1 MKEGY
6 WFNYRNGKSFRV
18 HEHEQWL
25 RAKGN
30 AKKLGV
36 PKQIITAFN
45 EFKPGDRDKFL
56 LFVMKHAPVMRVRGH
71 GALVS
76 FEYNSR
82 NRRDPMDAI
91 WMWGQRNAGPFTN
104 LYIVNFAAREKTQM
118 YWQDFEENMERGGA
132 EAVMR
137 AASVQKFRVRK
148 AISDELVA
156 IKCRLS

>member
-1 MKEGY
+1 
-6 WFNYRNGKSFRV
+6 
-18 HEHEQWL
+18 
-25 RAKGN
+25 
-30 AKKLGV
+30 
-36 PKQIITAFN
+36 
-45 EFKPGDRDKFL
+45 
-56 LFVMKHAPVMRVRGH
+56 MKHAPVMRVRGH
-71 GALVS
+71 GASVS